1 MSRIGPASPVPG
13 GPRPASHNGPLSVT
27 LAKQPVFSGTADL
40 ISYVRALARPAQEA
54 GGRAWPGSWSL
65 AWLVLRGLEL
75 HDQFGGNAAAVPYLN
90 TLAFRP
96 VPDLGRGRLAVR
108 RPAGS

>member
-27 LAKQPVFSGTADL
+27 LAKRPVFSPAADL
-40 ISYVRALARPAQEA
+40 NSYARAQAGQPRRPEA
-54 GGRAWPGSWSL
+54 GPGRAPGAWS
-65 AWLVLRGLEL
+65 WLVLRGLEL
-75 HDQFGGNAAAVPYLN
+75 HDQLGGNAAAVPYLN

-108 RPAGS
+108 RPAGT